1 MSATVATVAVPVI
14 EDSSAGRSALASY
27 LELTK
32 PRITLLVTL
41 TAAAGFFL
49 GSPGQFDYVLCA
61 HTLAAVALLSS
72 GVATLNQYIERDL
85 DARMRRT
92 AQRPLPTGRLAPRQ
106 ALVFGVLL
114 TVVAELY
121 LLVAVNALSALL
133 GLSVA
138 MPDDNS
144 ATAASVWAQRT

>member
-1 MSATVATVAVPVI
+1 MGIRIALGATT
-14 EDSSAGRSALASY
+14 
-27 LELTK
+27 
-32 PRITLLVTL
+32 
-41 TAAAGFFL
+41 
-49 GSPGQFDYVLCA
+49 
-61 HTLAAVALLSS
+61 
-72 GVATLNQYIERDL
+72 TLNQYIERDL

-92 AQRPLPTGRLAPRQ
+92 AQRPLPTGRLAPGQ